1 MSVSCRAPTPHGH
14 LVSQDVA
21 GLGTAGATVKVKAGF
36 ARNFLLPQRMG
47 DQVPSVLSLSRRERL
62 RAKAAQAA
70 EAPVQ
75 QVSCVGEEMKGVG
88 DVEAE
93 TALKTDTGPMPL
105 LHDGPNGD

>member
-1 MSVSCRAPTPHGH
+1 M
-14 LVSQDVA
+14 SQDVA
-21 GLGTAGATVKVKAGF
+21 GLGTAGATVKVNAGF

-75 QVSCVGEEMKGVG
+75 QVGRGGEGVKGVR
-88 DVEAE
+88 DAE
-93 TALKTDTGPMPL
+93 VGTATKMSEGPML
-105 LHDGPNGD
+105 

>member
-1 MSVSCRAPTPHGH
+1 MSGSHHGH

-21 GLGTAGATVKVKAGF
+21 GLGTEGATVKVNAGF

-75 QVSCVGEEMKGVG
+75 QVSCVGEEVKGVG
-88 DVEAE
+88 DVEVGI
-93 TALKTDTGPMPL
+93 ALKMSEGPMPL
-105 LHDGPNGD
+105 LHGGRDWD